1 MSDTIAELRRQREE
15 AQTRLAARFGA
26 DSPEEVSQ
34 ALNALHDRLIRR
46 VLELAEQ
53 EMMRTGRGKP
63 PVPYAYMLFGS
74 GGRAEQTFASD
85 QDSGLIYADA
95 ADVARSERNRSTMPG
110 NASSGCTFRD
120 DFVARS
126 ERNRSAMP
134 GIASSGCTFRDDFVA
149 RYIRAYFLALA
160 ETAVGYL
167 KQLGYPPCEG
177 NVMADQPAWC
187 MPASEWAAK
196 VDGWFEEPSWEN
208 VRHLLIVAD
217 GRCLAGDRT
226 LADGLKDRYIRHVA
240 VRPAVASRMAEN
252 TLRHKVLVGVF
263 GQLLAERYGASAGTL
278 DIKYGGY
285 IPMVN
290 AVRLLAVRSGIRAT
304 GTLDRI
310 AALAQAGVWS
320 AAEAAEARE
329 AFAEFLRLRL
339 LASAPRE
346 DGSLP
351 SGGQLP
357 VRLLA
362 REDVDRLKKALRTG
376 KKLQRRIERE
386 TRAGFGGR

>member
-1 MSDTIAELRRQREE
+1 
-15 AQTRLAARFGA
+15 
-26 DSPEEVSQ
+26 
-34 ALNALHDRLIRR
+34 
-46 VLELAEQ
+46 
-53 EMMRTGRGKP
+53 
-63 PVPYAYMLFGS
+63 
-74 GGRAEQTFASD
+74 
-85 QDSGLIYADA
+85 
-95 ADVARSERNRSTMPG
+95 
-110 NASSGCTFRD
+110 
-120 DFVARS
+120 
-126 ERNRSAMP
+126 MP

-226 LADGLKDRYIRHVA
+226 LADGLKDRYFRHVA
-240 VRPAVASRMAEN
+240 DRPAVASRMAEN